1 MKDYTE
7 LANQYAKE
15 NGYSEPDWLRK
26 QCVGIFLDAVKVG
39 YEDGLAENRESVK
52 SEDN

>member
-39 YEDGLAENRESVK
+39 YEDGLAENRK
-52 SEDN
+52 SDEPKDE